1 MIWKNRLL
9 LFCLSAIVLFM
20 AIGYASINNVTLSLA
35 GTGNV
40 DVDENVH
47 ITVATSAHSNST
59 INSFSGTMLN
69 STVDLT
75 NNNTETFTIT
85 IYNNTSNDYMF
96 DQVLRDT
103 EQSLFYDNQ
112 NITFTL
118 NGLNRYDTLAHGQSV
133 TFTITFGYVNGF
145 TPSSPSDR
153 ILNSYIN
160 FKFKKG
166 YTVTYSNITTLNNS
180 NYPTVAFENDSMVA
194 TFSNDV
200 PYDVKVTMGNSI
212 LAENIDYTY
221 VTDQNNSS
229 NKVLTVNNVTNNITI
244 ERYYQIVYNLN
255 GGTNNANNPNKYLHG
270 SSETLL
276 DPTKTNSTFGGWYDN
291 AGFTGNAIT
300 STSGKTGTLTLYA
313 KWSGGTELAT
323 TFITGLT
330 NGASTNSTNIITK
343 TAPDGATC
351 TYTFAYDGTSDNN
364 LRYIGA
370 DPCNYVKFNCD
381 SSGNCET
388 WRIIGVMNGVSS
400 DPVLKIVKN
409 DNTLSRA
416 WHSKNNNTWVGSGMQ
431 TYLNNDYL
439 ATSSSGVIN
448 DYVLSAQWP
457 IGAIAYNG
465 TVSTAYTAAGGTL
478 SSSMSIGIM
487 SATDY
492 YYATSGTNDST
503 RNTCL
508 TSSMSGNGITSTCY
522 NNDYLF
528 ITGQNQWT
536 IDKSSQGN
544 SVVYISN
551 SGKAVRG
558 NATSSYR
565 YRPVVYLKSNVRI
578 KTDGEGTTSKP
589 FELVAGN

>member
-1 MIWKNRLL
+1 MIQRNRLL
-9 LFCLSAIVLFM
+9 LFCLSLIVLFM
-20 AIGYASINNVTLSLA
+20 AIGYASINNITLSLA

-69 STVDLT
+69 STVNLA

-85 IYNNTSNDYMF
+85 VYNNTNDDYMF

-118 NGLNRYDTLAHGQSV
+118 NGLNRYDTLAHGQSK

-145 TPSSPSDR
+145 TPSSSSDR
-153 ILNSYIN
+153 VLNSYIN

-166 YTVTYSNITTLNNS
+166 YTVTYSNITTQNNS
-180 NYPTVAFENDSMVA
+180 DYPTVAFENDSMVA
-194 TFSNDV
+194 TFSSDV
-200 PYDVKVTMGNSI
+200 PYDVKVTMGNSV
-212 LAENIDYTY
+212 LVENTDYTY
-221 VTDQNNSS
+221 VADQNNNS
-229 NKVLTVNNVTNNITI
+229 NMVLTVNSVTNNITI

-255 GGTNNANNPNKYLHG
+255 GGTNNANNPDKYLHG
-270 SSETLL
+270 SSESISAA
-276 DPTKTNSTFGGWYDN
+276 TKTNSTFSGWYDN

-313 KWSGGTELAT
+313 KWSAGTELAT

-330 NGASTNSTNIITK
+330 NGASTNSTNIITE

-351 TYTFAYDGTSDNN
+351 TYTFAYDGTSDNY

-388 WRIIGVMNGVSS
+388 WRIIGVMNGVDSS
-400 DPVLKIVKN
+400 SVLKIVKN

-416 WHSKNNNTWVGSGMQ
+416 WNSKNNNTWVDSGMQ

-439 ATSSSGVIN
+439 ATFNSGVIN
-448 DYVLSAQWP
+448 DYVLNAQWP

-465 TVSTAYTAAGGTL
+465 TVSTAYTAAAGTL
-478 SSSMSIGIM
+478 SSAMSIGLM

-508 TSSMSGNGITSTCY
+508 TSSMSGNSITSTCY

-528 ITGQNQWT
+528 ISGQNQWT